1 MKNILDILKGQNVEL
16 TDEQKN
22 AIENEVKANYKTI
35 ADYDKQKEK
44 LDLAN
49 SQLKETK
56 DAFEEFKKGYECV
69 DVEEL
74 KGKVDTLTQQLADK
88 DTDYQTKLGSLE
100 LKGKLKDALREKGC
114 IDLDLAMTQLNIEEL
129 LASKNQDKDLETS
142 ISNLVENKKMLF
154 QQEEPKPK
162 GGINLGGST
171 GGNSIDD
178 YDNKLR
184 QAMGLEPKKGDN

>member
-1 MKNILDILKGQNVEL
+1 MKNILEILKSHNIEL
-16 TDEQKN
+16 TDEQSK
-22 AIENEVKANYKTI
+22 AIQEEVNANYKTI
-35 ADYDKQKEK
+35 ADYNKQKDK

-49 SQLKETK
+49 TQLKETK
-56 DAFEEFKKGYECV
+56 DAFDEFKKGYEGV
-69 DVEEL
+69 DIDEL

-114 IDLDLAMTQLNIEEL
+114 IDIDLAMTQFNFDEL

-154 QQEEPKPK
+154 QQDPQPK
-162 GGINLGGST
+162 GGINLGGGT
-171 GGNSIDD
+171 GGNNGDTVKTLKD
-178 YDNKLR
+178 ALR
-184 QAMGLEPKKGDN
+184 ANYK

>member
-1 MKNILDILKGQNVEL
+1 MKNIIEILKSQNIEL
-16 TDEQKN
+16 NDEQTK
-22 AIENEVKANYKTI
+22 AIEKEVSENYKTI
-35 ADYDKQKEK
+35 ADYQKQKDK

-49 SQLKETK
+49 TQLKETK
-56 DAFEEFKKGYECV
+56 DAFDEFKKGYEGV
-69 DVEEL
+69 DIDEL

-88 DTDYQTKLGSLE
+88 DTDYQNKLGSLE

-114 IDLDLAMTQLNIEEL
+114 IDIDLAMTQFNLDEL

-154 QQEEPKPK
+154 QEKEPQPI
-162 GGINLGGST
+162 GGINIGGGT
-171 GGNSIDD
+171 GGNNIDD

-184 QAMGLEPKKGDN
+184 MAMGLEPTKGE